1 MVRTPPPGTT
11 RTVKQIVSDWL
22 GSRVRAGKIS
32 RNTIAVGMVV
42 LDKVKQGCPL
52 EPADLFSGG
61 GELKGSR
68 SGLSAV
74 LQRYGLPVRFL
85 KEATTRQARQ
95 DARALVESLDYG
107 KPLMHLDVTSRNRQ
121 LDEGLA
127 LLTALARKWLSKQ
140 PIKVACDRNQSPA
153 LWIRL
158 ILEKAQG
165 RSGGVVEQHLV
176 GAKLQRRHP
185 EITVPNHP
193 GHAADAQTGRSGDF
207 PLHALSYHVTATD
220 GKGTIERCQ
229 ENVQSGVHPV
239 LLLPKRFVEK
249 ALVYAEVAGIQERI
263 SVLSIEDFITQNII
277 EMSTQG
283 NQDFFATLKE
293 IIEEYN
299 RRLEQ
304 VETDMSLKIEV
315 C

>member
-1 MVRTPPPGTT
+1 LAE
-11 RTVKQIVSDWL
+11 L
-22 GSRVRAGKIS
+22 G
-32 RNTIAVGMVV
+32 
-42 LDKVKQGCPL
+42 
-52 EPADLFSGG
+52 PADLIERGD
-61 GELKGSR
+61 ELKFLDCGKMLMALSSR
-68 SGLSAV
+68 D
-74 LQRYGLPVRFL
+74 
-85 KEATTRQARQ
+85 RQF
-95 DARALVESLDYG
+95 E
-107 KPLMHLDVTSRNRQ
+107 
-121 LDEGLA
+121 EGFEI
-127 LLTALARKWLSKQ
+127 LTAFAEKWLSKQ
-140 PIKVACDRNQSPA
+140 PIKVACERNQSPA
-153 LWIRL
+153 LWIGL

-165 RSGGVVEQHLV
+165 RSGGVVEQHIV
-176 GAKLQRRHP
+176 GATLQKRHP
-185 EITVPNHP
+185 EITIPNHP

-207 PLHALSYHVTATD
+207 PLHVLSYHVTAIV
-220 GKGTIERCQ
+220 GKEVIERCK

-283 NQDFFATLKE
+283 NQDFFATLKA

-315 C
+315 R